1 MNKAY
6 KIRLYPNQVQK
17 ELIDKTIS
25 CTRFIYNQ
33 MLDERIEI
41 YDLLKNDK
49 DSLKKFKSKTE
60 KQYKKMF
67 PFLKD
72 VSSWALQQTRI
83 NLEIAFKNFYRKVK
97 QKNSKPGFPKFKSKH
112 KSKLSYREC
121 QIVNHIRIENN
132 KLKLLK
138 LGFVKFRGLSKN
150 FKGKIKSITISKT
163 KTDKYFASILV
174 EQDLDI
180 KQRISNN
187 IIGLDLGLKEF
198 ITCSNGEIIGNI
210 KEKFNIINRKIESIQ
225 RHLSR
230 KMIRSKRWEKCKLKL
245 NKIYEYR
252 TNFLNHFQWH
262 LSNKLCSENQAIV
275 VEDLN
280 ITGMIKN
287 RKVSHAIH
295 NINWGSF
302 LTKLSQKALEY
313 GTTIFKIDR
322 FFPSSKMCSQCGNI
336 KQDLKLSDRIYIC
349 DCRNKIDRDLNA
361 AINIRNYYLKENS
374 LEYND
379 NKHRETIRPK
389 RLYYNLKGSFNE
401 VFTKKLG
408 GI

>member
-6 KIRLYPNQVQK
+6 TIRLYPNQVQK

-25 CTRFIYNQ
+25 CTRFLYNQ

-138 LGFVKFRGLSKN
+138 LDFVKFRGLSKN
-150 FKGKIKSITISKT
+150 FKGKIKSITI
-163 KTDKYFASILV
+163 
-174 EQDLDI
+174 
-180 KQRISNN
+180 
-187 IIGLDLGLKEF
+187 
-198 ITCSNGEIIGNI
+198 
-210 KEKFNIINRKIESIQ
+210 
-225 RHLSR
+225 
-230 KMIRSKRWEKCKLKL
+230 
-245 NKIYEYR
+245 
-252 TNFLNHFQWH
+252 
-262 LSNKLCSENQAIV
+262 
-275 VEDLN
+275 
-280 ITGMIKN
+280 
-287 RKVSHAIH
+287 
-295 NINWGSF
+295 
-302 LTKLSQKALEY
+302 
-313 GTTIFKIDR
+313 
-322 FFPSSKMCSQCGNI
+322 
-336 KQDLKLSDRIYIC
+336 
-349 DCRNKIDRDLNA
+349 
-361 AINIRNYYLKENS
+361 
-374 LEYND
+374 
-379 NKHRETIRPK
+379 
-389 RLYYNLKGSFNE
+389 
-401 VFTKKLG
+401 KLG